1 MDRVRARRLHPY
13 DRQKLHKM
21 KRQLGN
27 QVNSRHARIV
37 LLSGGGVPN
46 REIARLCDCT
56 PQWVRQIL
64 HRFSAQGIDGIT
76 WFPFYSDHAGQP
88 RVFLADTVERIVEA
102 ALSPP
107 KQLIG
112 LNEWSLS
119 KLREY
124 LIEQA
129 VVTSISLE
137 HLRQLLRQRGV
148 RWRRT
153 KTWKES
159 TDPEFVP
166 KWRAIRRLYRRPP
179 QNGRV
184 ICVDEF
190 GPLNLQ
196 PRHGTCLARQG
207 KVTRYRATYKRT
219 LGVRHFLAYY
229 DLKTD
234 RLYGYVSEHK
244 KTPDFLRFLKW
255 IRQRYPR
262 SQCLHMVMD
271 NYGTHLSQ
279 DVAAWAR
286 THNVRLYFTPTNA
299 SWLNRIEC
307 HFGPLKKFALNS
319 SDHRSHAE
327 QEAAIM
333 SYLTWRNR
341 RRTIGVQS
349 LTKARNYAA

>member
-21 KRQLGN
+21 KRQLAN

-37 LLSGGGVPN
+37 LLSRGGVPN

-56 PQWVRQIL
+56 PQWVRKIL
-64 HRFSAQGIDGIT
+64 HRFNAQGIDGIT
-76 WFPFYSDHAGQP
+76 WYPFYAAGAGQP
-88 RVFLADTVERIVEA
+88 RFFFADTVERIVEVA
-102 ALSPP
+102 SSPP

-119 KLREY
+119 KLQEY

-166 KWRAIRRLYRRPP
+166 KWRAIRRLYRQPP

-234 RLYGYVSEHK
+234 RLYGYVSKRK

-255 IRQRYPR
+255 IRQRYPH
-262 SQCLHMVMD
+262 SQCLHLVMD
-271 NYGTHLSQ
+271 NYGTHVSQ
-279 DVAAWAR
+279 DVASWAR

-349 LTKARNYAA
+349 LTKARNRAA